1 MNRRILCFGD
11 SNTWGFDPRDP
22 IESRYPP
29 ESRWPDLL
37 AEATGWEV
45 INMGL
50 NGRTIPHRKS
60 ELGDALSQ
68 IRRELPLDCLILML
82 GSNDALT
89 MDAPSPDAVARRMD
103 AFLSALRQEFPE
115 LPILLVSPPPVEIP
129 LAHVQ
134 ELFWELIPKY
144 RALASGH
151 RTRFAP
157 APSWQLPLSS
167 DWVHFSPE
175 AHQIFAQKVKECLQD
190 LL

>member
-1 MNRRILCFGD
+1 MSRRILCFGD

-22 IESRYPP
+22 IEKRYPP

-60 ELGDALSQ
+60 EVGDALSR
-68 IRRELPLDCLILML
+68 IRKRLPLDCLILML
-82 GSNDALT
+82 GSNDAVT
-89 MDAPSPDAVARRMD
+89 MDEPSSGAVARRMD
-103 AFLSALRQEFPE
+103 AFLSALRREFPE
-115 LPILLVSPPPVEIP
+115 LPILLISPPLVEIP

-134 ELFWELIPKY
+134 ELFRELIPKY
-144 RALASGH
+144 RALASRH
-151 RTRFAP
+151 MTRFAS
-157 APSWQLPLSS
+157 APSWQLPLSP

-175 AHQIFAQKVKECLQD
+175 AHQIFALKVKDCLRD
-190 LL
+190 FL